1 MNEPKFI
8 TFLKEVEVTD
18 FETNTTATGAETIQQ
33 SARNELRR
41 KGVEALLADL
51 QDFYGTDRVVETKD
65 GIVLVAENEPVDFTF
80 SWELK
85 STIKS
90 IDYDPFLE
98 AMNYEEEQAMKAEKK
113 AAKELAK
120 AEKIKMLEEK
130 RAKKLAEMTRK
141 QQNH

>member
-1 MNEPKFI
+1 MEPKFI
-8 TFLKEVEVTD
+8 TFLKEVEVTN

-51 QDFYGTDRVVETKD
+51 QDLYGTDRVVETKD

-141 QQNH
+141 QQSH